1 MGMSPT
7 GVGQNRPASYV
18 QNCTR
23 ISIYTEC
30 IWGVYCQISYKYCF
44 AVQHENLHLR
54 GESMKKNILVQTGE
68 RTETRIRTIPAQY
81 NEMGELIADAY
92 DETYTV
98 TVPVMEPRN
107 VEMTADEIAEL
118 EALQAQMPEP
128 VPTPE
133 QRLDAL
139 EGTTD
144 DIILMMAD
152 LIGGGE

>member
-1 MGMSPT
+1 
-7 GVGQNRPASYV
+7 
-18 QNCTR
+18 
-23 ISIYTEC
+23 
-30 IWGVYCQISYKYCF
+30 
-44 AVQHENLHLR
+44 
-54 GESMKKNILVQTGE
+54 MKKNILIKTGE
-68 RTETRIRTIPAQY
+68 RTEARSRTIPAQY
-81 NEMGELIADAY
+81 NEMGELIAEAH

-98 TVPVMEPRN
+98 TVPIMEARN

-118 EALQAQMPEP
+118 EAIQAQMPEP

-133 QRLDAL
+133 QRLDVL